1 MMFATLPAAIAAS
14 ADECI
19 GTADGAGVTD
29 DHDTASVVID
39 DRTLR
44 GLLALIRR
52 ALPRELPL
60 PAALA
65 AWASV
70 PSAATTADGGAPN
83 GDMPLVGPVQVLLDA
98 IGGASDPPQFYTF
111 FLAPTAAAA
120 AAGEDGDEHEDGDV
134 ANGNHAGLDGAA
146 AALWAF
152 VQSRAPFEWPALS
165 PAVCASA
172 VVLRTAALA
181 EQDWQLAIQSELLR
195 RALSNTTSGR
205 RRW

>member
-1 MMFATLPAAIAAS
+1 MVGGGGGTIRYLSLGALGSCSWHPPGSGSMEVHSQPTAAPGATA
-14 ADECI
+14 
-19 GTADGAGVTD
+19 T
-29 DHDTASVVID
+29 
-39 DRTLR
+39 
-44 GLLALIRR
+44 
-52 ALPRELPL
+52 RELPL

-152 VQSRAPFEWPALS
+152 VK
-165 PAVCASA
+165 VCP
-172 VVLRTAALA
+172 LRIAALIA
-181 EQDWQLAIQSELLR
+181 VICALL
-195 RALSNTTSGR
+195 
-205 RRW
+205 